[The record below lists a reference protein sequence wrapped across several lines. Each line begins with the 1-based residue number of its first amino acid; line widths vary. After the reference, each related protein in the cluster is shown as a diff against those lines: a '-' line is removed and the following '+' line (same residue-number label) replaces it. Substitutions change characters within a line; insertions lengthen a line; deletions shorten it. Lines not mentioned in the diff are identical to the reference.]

1 MAFLSFVV
9 IISRLTSEPKK
20 EGKMSVGLSDQFEDD
35 LMNFLLNTLVPI
47 DDDDIPDPDGDGGLP
62 VPVGQT
68 NGLFI

>member
-1 MAFLSFVV
+1 
-9 IISRLTSEPKK
+9 
-20 EGKMSVGLSDQFEDD
+20 MSVGLSDKFEDD

-62 VPVGQT
+62 VPFGQT